1 MYIGMVYAMFSIGI
15 LGFLV
20 WSQLMAFLF
29 CEEWVINFTIGWKN
43 YTLLNT
49 FYSLNVNNI
58 IQSAGNFIYFYLLFI
73 LIYNIYIKNW
83 IIYILNFI
91 IKIKYIEKGSS
102 ETIRENSFENF
113 NQSYLYFY
121 GKPFKQNDNWL
132 FWFIGFIEGDGAILE
147 HKGRCQLVITQK
159 DSKILYEI
167 QKVLGFGKVKTFNN
181 FSRFIVQDNNNCL
194 LLYLLLNGNLVLEHR
209 INQLSKWYFSLFNA
223 PKLNLDKF
231 NLISIPS
238 IIKISNKLFISSSW
252 ISGFTDAEGCFS
264 ISFYKNRKNETIIK
278 ARFILDQKNG
288 DNILKFIAN
297 FFSPV
302 SVKLRGFPVKLRN
315 NTNNVFRLSISC
327 NDINNPNSIL
337 IKNYFDNFKLKT
349 SKQESF
355 LIWSKVLELILGNQP
370 LNENKIK
377 EIRKLAKQIN
387 KFTIINNPIGSS
399 KFS

>member
-1 MYIGMVYAMFSIGI
+1 MVYAMFSIGI

-58 IQSAGNFIYFYLLFI
+58 IQSAGNFIYFSLLFI

-223 PKLNLDKF
+223 PKLNLSKF

-302 SVKLRGFPVKLRN
+302 SVKLRGFPVKLIN

-355 LIWSKVLELILGNQP
+355 LIWSKVLDLILGNQP
-370 LNENKIK
+370 LNEIQIK

>member
-1 MYIGMVYAMFSIGI
+1 MVYAMFSIGI

>member
-1 MYIGMVYAMFSIGI
+1 MFSIGI

-58 IQSAGNFIYFYLLFI
+58 IQSAGNFIYFSLL

-91 IKIKYIEKGSS
+91 IKFKYIEKGSS

-223 PKLNLDKF
+223 PKLKLDKF

-278 ARFILDQKNG
+278 AQFILDQKNG
-288 DNILKFIAN
+288 DNILNFIAN

-302 SVKLRGFPVKLRN
+302 SVKLRGFPVKLIN

-337 IKNYFDNFKLKT
+337 IKNYFYNFKLKT

-355 LIWSKVLELILGNQP
+355 LIWSKVLDLILGNQP
-370 LNENKIK
+370 LNEIQIK